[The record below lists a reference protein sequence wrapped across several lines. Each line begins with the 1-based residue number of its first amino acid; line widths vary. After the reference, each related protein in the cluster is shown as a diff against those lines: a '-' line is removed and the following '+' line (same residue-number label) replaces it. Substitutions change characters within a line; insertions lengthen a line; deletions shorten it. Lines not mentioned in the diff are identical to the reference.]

1 MTSSLTCP
9 KCAGRMK
16 TYDRSGITIDQCT
29 ECRGIYLDRGE
40 LPQLIDAEAG
50 YFRTPEADPQI
61 AAPIDQTAHGHV
73 RAQPPET
80 TSDARRRHPMRDI
93 YLNLPVKNVD
103 ESREFFTKLGF
114 DYQPTFTDEQCTC
127 MLIEDNIYLMLLG
140 EQRFRSFINDEICD
154 ATKATEVVTCLSADS
169 KEQVDETVGL
179 ALAAGGTLWQPSM
192 HDGPMYGGSFQDLDG
207 HVWEVLYLGTSARTQ
222 AAVAGGG

>member
-1 MTSSLTCP
+1 MTASLTCP
-9 KCAGRMK
+9 KCGGGMK

-50 YFRTPEADPQI
+50 YFRTAEADPDV
-61 AAPIDQTAHGHV
+61 AAAIDQTARGHLSA
-73 RAQPPET
+73 RPHPPET
-80 TSDARRRHPMRDI
+80 TSHARRRHPMRII

-114 DYQPTFTDEQCTC
+114 DYQPTFSDEQCTC
-127 MLIEDNIYLMLLG
+127 MMIEDNIYLMLLG
-140 EQRFRSFINDEICD
+140 EHRFRSFINDEICD

-179 ALAAGGTLWQPSM
+179 ALAAGGTLWQPTM
-192 HDGPMYGGSFQDLDG
+192 HDGPMYSGSFQDLDG
-207 HVWEVLYLGTSARTQ
+207 HVWEVLYLDTSARAQ
-222 AAVAGGG
+222 PAGGG